1 MLYLVM
7 APTDREYA
15 NITAAIARGGHKN
28 RYEVC
33 KCGVGKALAAANT
46 AAALLRGGL
55 RYDRIA
61 VIGYAAATA
70 GQQRGRLVAPCA
82 ARYHD
87 CRVPA
92 AFVPELAET
101 YRLLGR
107 DKVEVWT
114 GDAFVDAAIAAEV
127 KQRLGM
133 DAGLF
138 DMETAAICQAAAT
151 LTDIPVVV
159 VKMVSDIPEEC
170 DTEHSYDAFVDS
182 HSDFGTILDY
192 IENLE

>member
-1 MLYLVM
+1 MEYLVL

-15 NITAAIARGGHKN
+15 NITAAIARGTWRN
-28 RYEVC
+28 RYEVR

-46 AAALLRGGL
+46 VAALLRGGL

-70 GQQRGRLVAPCA
+70 GQRRGCIVAPRA

-101 YRLLGR
+101 YRLLG
-107 DKVEVWT
+107 
-114 GDAFVDAAIAAEV
+114 GD
-127 KQRLGM
+127 
-133 DAGLF
+133 
-138 DMETAAICQAAAT
+138 DM
-151 LTDIPVVV
+151 VV
-159 VKMVSDIPEEC
+159 
-170 DTEHSYDAFVDS
+170 
-182 HSDFGTILDY
+182 
-192 IENLE
+192 

>member
-1 MLYLVM
+1 MEYLVL

-15 NITAAIARGGHKN
+15 NITAAIARGTWRN
-28 RYEVC
+28 RYEVR

-46 AAALLRGGL
+46 VAALLRGGL

-70 GQQRGRLVAPCA
+70 GQRRGTLVAPRA

-101 YRLLGR
+101 YRLLGG
-107 DKVEVWT
+107 DDMVVWT

-127 KQRLGM
+127 KDRFGVE
-133 DAGLF
+133 DGLF
-138 DMETAAICQAAAT
+138 DMETAAVCQAAAAVA
-151 LTDIPVVV
+151 DIPVVV

-170 DTEHSYDAFVDS
+170 DTEHSYDEFVDS
-182 HSDFGTILDY
+182 HSDFGMIVDCL
-192 IENLE
+192 ENLK

>member
-1 MLYLVM
+1 MEYMVL

-15 NITAAIARGGHKN
+15 NITAALARGSWRN

-33 KCGVGKALAAANT
+33 KCGVGKALASANT
-46 AAALLRGGL
+46 VAALLRGGL

-70 GQQRGRLVAPCA
+70 GQQRGRLVAPRT

-87 CRVPA
+87 CRVPE

-101 YRLLGR
+101 YSLLGG
-107 DKVEVWT
+107 DDMQVWT
-114 GDAFVDAAIAAEV
+114 GDAFVDAGIAADV
-127 KQRLGM
+127 KRRFGIE
-133 DAGLF
+133 AGLF
-138 DMETAAICQAAAT
+138 DMETAAICQGAAT
-151 LTDIPVVV
+151 VTDIPVVV

-170 DTEHSYDAFVDS
+170 DTEHSYDEFVDS
-182 HSDFGTILDY
+182 HSDFGPIVEY
-192 IENLE
+192 IDNLK

>member
-1 MLYLVM
+1 MEYLVL

-15 NITAAIARGGHKN
+15 NITAAIARGTWRN
-28 RYEVC
+28 RYEVR

-46 AAALLRGGL
+46 VAALLRGGL

-70 GQQRGRLVAPCA
+70 GQRRGCLVAPRA

-101 YRLLGR
+101 YRLLGG
-107 DKVEVWT
+107 DDMVVWT

-127 KQRLGM
+127 KDRFG
-133 DAGLF
+133 
-138 DMETAAICQAAAT
+138 
-151 LTDIPVVV
+151 VVV

-170 DTEHSYDAFVDS
+170 DTEHSYDEFVDS
-182 HSDFGTILDY
+182 HSDFGMIVDCL
-192 IENLE
+192 ENLK

>member
-1 MLYLVM
+1 MEYLVL

-15 NITAAIARGGHKN
+15 NITAAIARGPRRN

-46 AAALLRGGL
+46 VAALLRGGL

-70 GQQRGRLVAPCA
+70 GQRRGTLVAPRA

-107 DKVEVWT
+107 DDMEVWT

-127 KQRLGM
+127 KGRFGVG
-133 DAGLF
+133 DGLF
-138 DMETAAICQAAAT
+138 DMETAAVCQAAAAVA
-151 LTDIPVVV
+151 DIPVVV

-170 DTEHSYDAFVDS
+170 DTEHSYDEFVDS
-182 HSDFGTILDY
+182 HSDFGTIVDY

>member
-1 MLYLVM
+1 MRYLVI

-15 NITAAIARGGHKN
+15 NITAALARGAWRN
-28 RYEVC
+28 SYEVC
-33 KCGVGKALAAANT
+33 KCGVGKALASANT
-46 AAALLRGGL
+46 VAALLRGGL
-55 RYDRIA
+55 QYDRIA

-70 GQQRGRLVAPCA
+70 GQRRGTLVAPRA

-101 YRLLGR
+101 YRLLGG
-107 DKVEVWT
+107 DDVEVWT
-114 GDAFVDAAIAAEV
+114 GDAFVDAAIAGEV
-127 KQRLGM
+127 KRRMGSER
-133 DAGLF
+133 GLF
-138 DMETAAICQAAAT
+138 DMETAAVCQGAAT
-151 LTDIPVVV
+151 VTDIPVVV

-170 DTEHSYDAFVDS
+170 DTEHSYDEFVDS
-182 HSDFGTILDY
+182 HSDFGVFLDY